1 MNLSAACVCVRD
13 SSSVDL
19 LLMRH
24 GIAAERVCGRDHPD
38 RPLTDRGIQRTL
50 EVVRQLRMRDVLA
63 DALISSPYRRSR
75 QTAELA
81 IQAGLAKSIC
91 LDSALEPGGDPWPLV
106 SRLSGCCLLVGHE
119 PDLSTLAATLIG
131 APAGSLRLRKAGCCH
146 LSWPAG
152 LSDPRGQAELQALLR
167 PRLLL
172 PRSV

>member
-1 MNLSAACVCVRD
+1 MRD

-19 LLMRH
+19 LLLRH
-24 GIAAERVCGRDHPD
+24 GIAEERVSGRDHPD

>member
-1 MNLSAACVCVRD
+1 VRD

-19 LLMRH
+19 LLLRH
-24 GIAAERVCGRDHPD
+24 GIAAQRVLGRDHPD
-38 RPLTDRGIQRTL
+38 RGLTGRGLRRTW
-50 EVVRQLRMRDVLA
+50 EVVRQLRMLDVQA
-63 DALISSPYRRSR
+63 DTLISSPYRRAR

-81 IQAGLAKSIC
+81 IQAGLAESIC

-106 SRLSGCCLLVGHE
+106 YRLSGCCLLVGHE
-119 PDLSTLAATLIG
+119 PELSTLAATLIG
-131 APAGSLRLRKAGCCH
+131 APLGSLRLRKAGYCH
-146 LSWPAG
+146 LSWPAD

>member
-1 MNLSAACVCVRD
+1 MRD

-19 LLMRH
+19 LLLRH
-24 GIAAERVCGRDHPD
+24 GIAAERIAGRDHPD
-38 RPLTDRGIQRTL
+38 RALTDRGRQRTL
-50 EVVRQLRMRDVLA
+50 EVVRQLRMLDVQA
-63 DALISSPYRRSR
+63 DALISSPYRRAR

-81 IQAGLAKSIC
+81 IQAGLAQSIC
-91 LDSALEPGGDPWPLV
+91 LDSALQPGGDPWPLV

-119 PDLSTLAATLIG
+119 PGLSTLAATLIG
-131 APAGSLRLRKAGCCH
+131 AAPGSLRLRKAGYCH
-146 LSWPAG
+146 LSWPAH

>member
-1 MNLSAACVCVRD
+1 MRD

-19 LLMRH
+19 FLLRH

-38 RPLTDRGIQRTL
+38 RPLTDRGMRRTL
-50 EVVRQLRMRDVLA
+50 EVVRQLRMLGVQA

-81 IQAGLAKSIC
+81 VKAGLAESMR
-91 LDSALEPGGDPWPLV
+91 LDSALKPGGDPWPLV
-106 SRLSGCCLLVGHE
+106 SRVYGCCLLVGHE
-119 PDLSTLAATLIG
+119 PDLSILAATLIG
-131 APAGSLRLRKAGCCH
+131 APAGSLRLRKAGYCH
-146 LSWPAG
+146 LSWPAD

>member
-1 MNLSAACVCVRD
+1 MRD

-19 LLMRH
+19 HLLRH
-24 GIAAERVCGRDHPD
+24 GIAAERVSGRDHPD
-38 RPLTDRGIQRTL
+38 RPLTERGIRRTL
-50 EVVRQLRMRDVLA
+50 EVVRQLRMLDVQA

-91 LDSALEPGGDPWPLV
+91 LDSALEPGGDPWPLL

-131 APAGSLRLRKAGCCH
+131 APAGSMRLRKAGYCH
-146 LSWPAG
+146 LSWHAD

>member
-1 MNLSAACVCVRD
+1 VRE

-19 LLMRH
+19 LLLRH
-24 GIAAERVCGRDHPD
+24 GIAAERVSGIDHPD
-38 RPLTDRGIQRTL
+38 RPLTDRGMRRTQ
-50 EVVRQLRMRDVLA
+50 EVVRQLRKLEVQA
-63 DALISSPYRRSR
+63 DALISSPYLRSR

-81 IQAGLAKSIC
+81 IESGLAKSIC

-106 SRLSGCCLLVGHE
+106 SRVSGCCLLVGHE

-131 APAGSLRLRKAGCCH
+131 APAGSLRLRKAGYCH
-146 LSWPAG
+146 LSWPAH

>member
-1 MNLSAACVCVRD
+1 MRD
-13 SSSVDL
+13 SNSVDL
-19 LLMRH
+19 LLLRH
-24 GIAAERVCGRDHPD
+24 GIAEERVSGRDHPD

>member
-1 MNLSAACVCVRD
+1 MRD

-19 LLMRH
+19 FLLRH

-38 RPLTDRGIQRTL
+38 RPLTDRGMRRTL
-50 EVVRQLRMRDVLA
+50 EVVRQLRMLGVQA

-81 IQAGLAKSIC
+81 VKAGLAESMR
-91 LDSALEPGGDPWPLV
+91 LDSALKPGGDPWPLV
-106 SRLSGCCLLVGHE
+106 SRVSGCCLLVGHE
-119 PDLSTLAATLIG
+119 PDLSILAATLIG
-131 APAGSLRLRKAGCCH
+131 APAGSLRLRKAGYCH
-146 LSWPAG
+146 LSWPAD